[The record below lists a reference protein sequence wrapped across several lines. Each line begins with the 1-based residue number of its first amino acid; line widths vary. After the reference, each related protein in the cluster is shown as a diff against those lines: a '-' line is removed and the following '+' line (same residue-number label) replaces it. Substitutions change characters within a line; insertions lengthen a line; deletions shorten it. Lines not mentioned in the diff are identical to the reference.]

1 MKLSEELLNK
11 IKVKK
16 TEVSDAL
23 RANDLAKA
31 EAGKKELDDLQKEYE
46 MALEIEAEDVTNALP
61 DPVPSGLKPV
71 KPEAQKDST
80 AEFADMARHGFT
92 NMMTEGTKA
101 TGGYT
106 VPDDIQTRIET
117 YRDATFSLRKLVSVE
132 NVTTQ
137 KGERTFKKRKKRTG
151 LIKTGEAEAAQKLAD
166 IEFERQS
173 YDIEKYSGYLAITE
187 ELLDDSDANLTE
199 TIVQD
204 IGEEARVTD
213 NIEILAILDANQET
227 VKEVTGYYDLMPVV
241 INDLGSTFANTSTLV
256 VNDTGATWLYSL
268 KDGDG
273 RPLVM
278 PDVTNAAKK
287 IIACGPYR
295 LTVEVIPNNDL
306 PNAADGSTPIYVGD
320 FKEAVR
326 IFDRKRTTIKRS
338 DTASV
343 GNLNAF
349 AEDLQLFK
357 PVMRADYVIR
367 DKEAYRRCK
376 VTKETLKAAGIEP
389 NVETQATDQRNAVA
403 QATDQR
409 NAVAQATDQQN
420 AAAQEKE

>member
-16 TEVSDAL
+16 TEVSGAL

-389 NVETQATDQRNAVA
+389 NVETQATEQQNAVA
-403 QATDQR
+403 Q
-409 NAVAQATDQQN
+409 
-420 AAAQEKE
+420 EKE

>member
-11 IKVKK
+11 IKAKK

-61 DPVPSGLKPV
+61 DPAPSKLNPV
-71 KPEAQKDST
+71 NPEAQKDST
-80 AEFADMARHGFT
+80 AEFANMARHGFT

-101 TGGYT
+101 SGGYT

-166 IEFERQS
+166 ISFERQS
-173 YDIEKYSGYLAITE
+173 YNIEKYTGFIAVTE

-213 NIEILAILDANQET
+213 NVEILAILDANQEQ
-227 VKEVTGYYDLMPVV
+227 VKEVTSYYDLLPVV
-241 INDLGSTFANTSTLV
+241 ITGLGSTFANSSTLV
-256 VNDTGATWLYSL
+256 VNDTGAAWLYGL
-268 KDGDG
+268 KDGNG
-273 RPLVM
+273 RPLVT
-278 PDVTNAAKK
+278 PDVTAAAKNVV
-287 IIACGPYR
+287 AFGPYR
-295 LTVEVIPNNDL
+295 LRVEIVPNKDM

-320 FKEAVR
+320 FKEAAK
-326 IFDRKRTTIKRS
+326 IFDRKQIVIKKS
-338 DTASV
+338 DTASI
-343 GNLNAF
+343 GDLNAF

-357 PVMRADYVIR
+357 PVVRTDYVIR

-376 VTKETLKAAGIEP
+376 VTKETLIAAKIDPE
-389 NVETQATDQRNAVA
+389 VETQSATEQQNAVA
-403 QATDQR
+403 Q
-409 NAVAQATDQQN
+409 
-420 AAAQEKE
+420 EKE

>member
-11 IKVKK
+11 IKDKK

-61 DPVPSGLKPV
+61 DPVPSGLNPV
-71 KPEAQKDST
+71 NPKTQKDST
-80 AEFADMARHGFT
+80 AEFANMARHGFT

-101 TGGYT
+101 SGGYT

-173 YDIEKYSGYLAITE
+173 YNIEKYTGFIAITE

-199 TIVQD
+199 TIIQD
-204 IGEEARVTD
+204 IGEDARITD
-213 NIEILAILDANQET
+213 NVEILAILDANQEQ
-227 VKEVTGYYDLMPVV
+227 VKEVTSYYDLLPVV
-241 INDLGSTFANTSTLV
+241 ITGLGSTFANSSTLV
-256 VNDTGATWLYSL
+256 VNDTGAAWLYGL
-268 KDGDG
+268 KDGNG
-273 RPLVM
+273 RPLVT
-278 PDVTNAAKK
+278 PDVTATAKNVAAF
-287 IIACGPYR
+287 GPYR
-295 LTVEVIPNNDL
+295 LRVEIVPNKDM

-320 FKEAVR
+320 FKEAAK
-326 IFDRKRTTIKRS
+326 IFDRKQIAIKKS
-338 DTASV
+338 DTASI
-343 GNLNAF
+343 GDLNAF

-357 PVMRADYVIR
+357 PVVRTDYVIR

-376 VTKETLKAAGIEP
+376 VTKETLTAAGIDPE
-389 NVETQATDQRNAVA
+389 VETQATDQQNAVA
-403 QATDQR
+403 Q
-409 NAVAQATDQQN
+409 
-420 AAAQEKE
+420 EKE

>member
-1 MKLSEELLNK
+1 MDEEKTMKLSEELSNK

-61 DPVPSGLKPV
+61 DPVPSGLNPV
-71 KPEAQKDST
+71 KPEARKDST
-80 AEFADMARHGFT
+80 AEFANMARHGFT
-92 NMMTEGTKA
+92 NTMTEGTKA
-101 TGGYT
+101 AGGYT

-117 YRDATFSLRKLVSVE
+117 YRDAVFSLRKLVSVE

-151 LIKTGEAEAAQKLAD
+151 LIKTGEAEATQKLAD

-173 YDIEKYSGYLAITE
+173 YNIEKYSGYLAITE

-320 FKEAVR
+320 FKEAAR

-403 QATDQR
+403 QATDQ
-409 NAVAQATDQQN
+409 QN

>member
-151 LIKTGEAEAAQKLAD
+151 LIKTGEAEAAQKLTD

-389 NVETQATDQRNAVA
+389 NVETQATEQQNAVA
-403 QATDQR
+403 Q
-409 NAVAQATDQQN
+409 
-420 AAAQEKE
+420 EKE

>member
-306 PNAADGSTPIYVGD
+306 SNAADGSTPIYVGD

-389 NVETQATDQRNAVA
+389 NVETQATEQQNAVA
-403 QATDQR
+403 Q
-409 NAVAQATDQQN
+409 
-420 AAAQEKE
+420 EEE

>member
-1 MKLSEELLNK
+1 MDEEKTMKLSEELLNK
-11 IKVKK
+11 IKAKK

-61 DPVPSGLKPV
+61 DPVPSGLNPV

-80 AEFADMARHGFT
+80 AEFANMARHGFT
-92 NMMTEGTKA
+92 NTMTEGTKA
-101 TGGYT
+101 AGGYT

-117 YRDATFSLRKLVSVE
+117 YRDAVFSLRKLVSVE

-151 LIKTGEAEAAQKLAD
+151 LIKTGEAEATQKLAD

-173 YDIEKYSGYLAITE
+173 YNIEKYSGYLAITE

-213 NIEILAILDANQET
+213 NVEILAILDANQET

-268 KDGDG
+268 KDGDS

-320 FKEAVR
+320 FKEAAR

-389 NVETQATDQRNAVA
+389 NVETQATDQQNAVA
-403 QATDQR
+403 Q
-409 NAVAQATDQQN
+409 
-420 AAAQEKE
+420 EKE

>member
-1 MKLSEELLNK
+1 MDEEKTMKLSEELLNK
-11 IKVKK
+11 IKAKK

-61 DPVPSGLKPV
+61 DPVPSGLNPV

-80 AEFADMARHGFT
+80 AEFANMARHGFT

-101 TGGYT
+101 AGGYT

-117 YRDATFSLRKLVSVE
+117 YRDAVFSLRKLVSVE

-173 YDIEKYSGYLAITE
+173 YNIEKYSGYLAITE

-213 NIEILAILDANQET
+213 NVEILAILDANQET

-320 FKEAVR
+320 FKEAAR

-389 NVETQATDQRNAVA
+389 NVETQATNQ
-403 QATDQR
+403 
-409 NAVAQATDQQN
+409 
-420 AAAQEKE
+420 

>member
-11 IKVKK
+11 IKAKK

-46 MALEIEAEDVTNALP
+46 MALEIEAEDVTNAPP
-61 DPVPSGLKPV
+61 DPAPSKLNPV
-71 KPEAQKDST
+71 NPEAQKDST
-80 AEFADMARHGFT
+80 AEFANMARHGFT

-101 TGGYT
+101 SGGYT

-173 YDIEKYSGYLAITE
+173 YNIEKYTGFIAITE

-199 TIVQD
+199 TITQD
-204 IGEEARVTD
+204 IGEDARITD
-213 NIEILAILDANQET
+213 NVEILAILDANQEQ
-227 VKEVTGYYDLMPVV
+227 VKEVTSYYDLLPVV
-241 INDLGSTFANTSTLV
+241 ITGLGSTFANTSTLV
-256 VNDTGATWLYSL
+256 VNDTGAAWLYGL
-268 KDGDG
+268 KDGNG
-273 RPLVM
+273 RPLVT
-278 PDVTNAAKK
+278 PDVTAAAKNV
-287 IIACGPYR
+287 AAFGPYR
-295 LTVEVIPNNDL
+295 LRVEIVPNKDM

-320 FKEAVR
+320 FKEAVK
-326 IFDRKRTTIKRS
+326 IFDRKQIAIKKS
-338 DTASV
+338 DTASI
-343 GNLNAF
+343 GDLNAF

-357 PVMRADYVIR
+357 PVVRTDYVIR

-376 VTKETLKAAGIEP
+376 VTKETLTAAGIDPE
-389 NVETQATDQRNAVA
+389 VETQATEQQNAVA
-403 QATDQR
+403 Q
-409 NAVAQATDQQN
+409 
-420 AAAQEKE
+420 EKE

>member
-11 IKVKK
+11 IKAKK
-16 TEVSDAL
+16 AEVNDAL
-23 RANDLAKA
+23 RADDLKAA
-31 EAGKKELDDLQKEYE
+31 EAGKAALDDLQKEYN
-46 MALEIEAEDVTNALP
+46 MALEIEAEDVTNGLP
-61 DPVPSGLKPV
+61 DPVPNGLTPATQGS
-71 KPEAQKDST
+71 PKDST
-80 AEFADMARHGFT
+80 AEFANMARHGFMNT
-92 NMMTEGTKA
+92 MTEGTKA

-117 YRDATFSLRKLVSVE
+117 YRDATFSMRKLVSVE

-173 YDIEKYSGYLAITE
+173 YNIEKYSGFLAITE

-213 NIEILAILDANQET
+213 NTEILAILDANQET

-241 INDLGSTFANTSTLV
+241 VEDLGSTFANTSTLV
-256 VNDTGATWLYSL
+256 VNDTGAAWLYSL

-273 RPLVM
+273 RPLVT
-278 PDVTNAAKK
+278 PDVTTAAKK
-287 IIACGPYR
+287 VVAFGPYR
-295 LTVEVIPNNDL
+295 LTVEVVPNNDM
-306 PNAADGSTPIYVGD
+306 PNAEDGSTPIYVGD
-320 FKEAVR
+320 FKEAAR
-326 IFDRKRTTIKRS
+326 IFDRKRTTIKKS
-338 DTASV
+338 DTASI
-343 GNLNAF
+343 GGLNAF

-357 PVMRADYVIR
+357 PVMRVDYVIR

-389 NVETQATDQRNAVA
+389 KVETQKTVE
-403 QATDQR
+403 
-409 NAVAQATDQQN
+409 
-420 AAAQEKE
+420 QEEE

>member
-11 IKVKK
+11 IKAKK

-46 MALEIEAEDVTNALP
+46 MALEIEAEDVTNAPP
-61 DPVPSGLKPV
+61 DPVPSGLNPV
-71 KPEAQKDST
+71 KPEAKKDST
-80 AEFADMARHGFT
+80 AEFANMARHSFT
-92 NMMTEGTKA
+92 NTMTEGTKA
-101 TGGYT
+101 AGGYT

-117 YRDATFSLRKLVSVE
+117 YRDAVFSLRKLVSVE

-173 YDIEKYSGYLAITE
+173 YNIEKYSGYLAITE

-213 NIEILAILDANQET
+213 NVEILAILDANQET

-268 KDGDG
+268 KDGDS

-320 FKEAVR
+320 FKEAAR

-389 NVETQATDQRNAVA
+389 NV
-403 QATDQR
+403 
-409 NAVAQATDQQN
+409 VAQATDQQN
-420 AAAQEKE
+420 AVVQEKE

>member
-1 MKLSEELLNK
+1 M
-11 IKVKK
+11 
-16 TEVSDAL
+16 
-23 RANDLAKA
+23 
-31 EAGKKELDDLQKEYE
+31 
-46 MALEIEAEDVTNALP
+46 
-61 DPVPSGLKPV
+61 
-71 KPEAQKDST
+71 
-80 AEFADMARHGFT
+80 
-92 NMMTEGTKA
+92 
-101 TGGYT
+101 
-106 VPDDIQTRIET
+106 
-117 YRDATFSLRKLVSVE
+117 
-132 NVTTQ
+132 
-137 KGERTFKKRKKRTG
+137 
-151 LIKTGEAEAAQKLAD
+151 
-166 IEFERQS
+166 
-173 YDIEKYSGYLAITE
+173 
-187 ELLDDSDANLTE
+187 
-199 TIVQD
+199 QD

-320 FKEAVR
+320 FKEAAR

-403 QATDQR
+403 QATDQ
-409 NAVAQATDQQN
+409 QN

>member
-11 IKVKK
+11 IKAKK

-61 DPVPSGLKPV
+61 DPAPSKLNPV
-71 KPEAQKDST
+71 NPEAQKDST
-80 AEFADMARHGFT
+80 AEFANMARHGFT

-101 TGGYT
+101 SGGYT

-117 YRDATFSLRKLVSVE
+117 YRDATFSLRKLVSIE

-173 YDIEKYSGYLAITE
+173 YNIEKYTGFIAITE

-199 TIVQD
+199 TIIQD
-204 IGEEARVTD
+204 IGEDARITD
-213 NIEILAILDANQET
+213 NVEILAILDANQEQ
-227 VKEVTGYYDLMPVV
+227 VKEVTSYYDLLPVV
-241 INDLGSTFANTSTLV
+241 ITGLGSTFANTSTLV
-256 VNDTGATWLYSL
+256 VNDTGAAWLYGL
-268 KDGDG
+268 KDGNG
-273 RPLVM
+273 RPLVT
-278 PDVTNAAKK
+278 PDVTAAAKNV
-287 IIACGPYR
+287 AAFGPYR
-295 LTVEVIPNNDL
+295 LRVEIVPNKDM

-320 FKEAVR
+320 FKEAVK
-326 IFDRKRTTIKRS
+326 IFDRKQIAIKKS
-338 DTASV
+338 DTASI
-343 GNLNAF
+343 GDLNAF

-357 PVMRADYVIR
+357 PVVRTDYVIR

-376 VTKETLKAAGIEP
+376 VTKETLTAAGIDPE
-389 NVETQATDQRNAVA
+389 VETQATEQQNAVA
-403 QATDQR
+403 Q
-409 NAVAQATDQQN
+409 
-420 AAAQEKE
+420 EKE

>member
-11 IKVKK
+11 IKAKK

-61 DPVPSGLKPV
+61 DPVPSGLNPV
-71 KPEAQKDST
+71 NPEAQKDST
-80 AEFADMARHGFT
+80 AEFANMARHGFT

-101 TGGYT
+101 SGGYT

-166 IEFERQS
+166 ISFERQS
-173 YDIEKYSGYLAITE
+173 YNIEKYTGFIAVTE

-213 NIEILAILDANQET
+213 NVEILAILDANQEQ
-227 VKEVTGYYDLMPVV
+227 VKEVTSYYDLLPVV
-241 INDLGSTFANTSTLV
+241 ITGLGSTFANSSTLV
-256 VNDTGATWLYSL
+256 VNDTGAAWLYGL
-268 KDGDG
+268 KDGNG
-273 RPLVM
+273 RPLVT
-278 PDVTNAAKK
+278 PDVTAAAKNV
-287 IIACGPYR
+287 AAFGPYR
-295 LTVEVIPNNDL
+295 LRVEIVPNKDM

-320 FKEAVR
+320 FKEAAK
-326 IFDRKRTTIKRS
+326 IFDRKQIVIKKS
-338 DTASV
+338 DTASI
-343 GNLNAF
+343 GDLNAF

-357 PVMRADYVIR
+357 PVVRTDYVIR

-376 VTKETLKAAGIEP
+376 VTKETLTAAGIDPE
-389 NVETQATDQRNAVA
+389 VETQATE
-403 QATDQR
+403 
-409 NAVAQATDQQN
+409 QQN
-420 AAAQEKE
+420 AVVQEKE

>member
-389 NVETQATDQRNAVA
+389 NVETQATEQQNAVA
-403 QATDQR
+403 Q
-409 NAVAQATDQQN
+409 
-420 AAAQEKE
+420 EKE

>member
-1 MKLSEELLNK
+1 ML
-11 IKVKK
+11 
-16 TEVSDAL
+16 
-23 RANDLAKA
+23 
-31 EAGKKELDDLQKEYE
+31 
-46 MALEIEAEDVTNALP
+46 
-61 DPVPSGLKPV
+61 
-71 KPEAQKDST
+71 
-80 AEFADMARHGFT
+80 
-92 NMMTEGTKA
+92 
-101 TGGYT
+101 
-106 VPDDIQTRIET
+106 
-117 YRDATFSLRKLVSVE
+117 
-132 NVTTQ
+132 
-137 KGERTFKKRKKRTG
+137 
-151 LIKTGEAEAAQKLAD
+151 
-166 IEFERQS
+166 
-173 YDIEKYSGYLAITE
+173 
-187 ELLDDSDANLTE
+187 
-199 TIVQD
+199 
-204 IGEEARVTD
+204 
-213 NIEILAILDANQET
+213 
-227 VKEVTGYYDLMPVV
+227 
-241 INDLGSTFANTSTLV
+241 NTSTLV

-389 NVETQATDQRNAVA
+389 NVETQATEQQNAVA
-403 QATDQR
+403 Q
-409 NAVAQATDQQN
+409 
-420 AAAQEKE
+420 EKE

>member
-11 IKVKK
+11 IKAKK

-61 DPVPSGLKPV
+61 DPVPSGLNPV

-80 AEFADMARHGFT
+80 AEFANMARHGFT

-101 TGGYT
+101 SGGYT

-173 YDIEKYSGYLAITE
+173 YNIEKYTGFIAITE
-187 ELLDDSDANLTE
+187 ELLDDSDANLAE
-199 TIVQD
+199 TIIQD
-204 IGEEARVTD
+204 IGEEARITD
-213 NIEILAILDANQET
+213 NVEILAILDANREQ
-227 VKEVTGYYDLMPVV
+227 VKEVTSYYDLLPVV
-241 INDLGSTFANTSTLV
+241 ITGLGSTFANSSTLV
-256 VNDTGATWLYSL
+256 VNDTGAAWLYGL
-268 KDGDG
+268 KDGNG
-273 RPLVM
+273 RPLVT
-278 PDVTNAAKK
+278 PDVTAAAKNV
-287 IIACGPYR
+287 AAFGPYR
-295 LTVEVIPNNDL
+295 LRVEILPNKDM

-320 FKEAVR
+320 FKEAAK
-326 IFDRKRTTIKRS
+326 IFDRKRTTIKKS
-338 DTASV
+338 DTASI
-343 GNLNAF
+343 GDLNAF

-357 PVMRADYVIR
+357 PVVRVDYVIR

-376 VTKETLKAAGIEP
+376 VTKETLTAAGIDPE
-389 NVETQATDQRNAVA
+389 VETQATEQQNAVA
-403 QATDQR
+403 QG
-409 NAVAQATDQQN
+409 
-420 AAAQEKE
+420 KE

>member
-11 IKVKK
+11 IKAKK

-61 DPVPSGLKPV
+61 DPVPSGLNPV
-71 KPEAQKDST
+71 KPEAKKDST
-80 AEFADMARHGFT
+80 AEFANMARHSFT
-92 NMMTEGTKA
+92 NTMTEETKA
-101 TGGYT
+101 AGGYT

-117 YRDATFSLRKLVSVE
+117 YRDAVFSLRKLVSVE

-173 YDIEKYSGYLAITE
+173 YNIEKYSGYLAITE

-213 NIEILAILDANQET
+213 NVEILAILDANQET

-320 FKEAVR
+320 FKEAAR

-389 NVETQATDQRNAVA
+389 NVETQATDQ
-403 QATDQR
+403 
-409 NAVAQATDQQN
+409 QN

>member
-11 IKVKK
+11 IKAKK

-61 DPVPSGLKPV
+61 DPVPSGLNPV

-80 AEFADMARHGFT
+80 AEFANMARHGFT

-101 TGGYT
+101 SGGYT
-106 VPDDIQTRIET
+106 VPDDIQTKIET
-117 YRDATFSLRKLVSVE
+117 YRDAVFSLRKLVSIE
-132 NVTTQ
+132 PVTTQ

-166 IEFERQS
+166 ISFERQS
-173 YDIEKYSGYLAITE
+173 YNIEKYTGFIAITE

-204 IGEEARVTD
+204 IGEEARITD
-213 NIEILAILDANQET
+213 NVEILAILDANQEQ
-227 VKEVTGYYDLMPVV
+227 VKEVTSYYDLLPVV
-241 INDLGSTFANTSTLV
+241 ITGLGSTFANSSTLV
-256 VNDTGATWLYSL
+256 VNDTGAAWLYGL
-268 KDGDG
+268 KDGNG
-273 RPLVM
+273 RPLVT
-278 PDVTNAAKK
+278 PDVTATAKNVAAF
-287 IIACGPYR
+287 GPYR
-295 LTVEVIPNNDL
+295 LRVEIIPNNDM

-320 FKEAVR
+320 FKEAAK
-326 IFDRKRTTIKRS
+326 IFDRKRTTIKKS
-338 DTASV
+338 DTASI
-343 GNLNAF
+343 GDLNAF
-349 AEDLQLFK
+349 AQDLQLFK
-357 PVMRADYVIR
+357 PVVRADYVIR

-376 VTKETLKAAGIEP
+376 VTKETLTAAGIDPE
-389 NVETQATDQRNAVA
+389 VETQATEQQNAVA
-403 QATDQR
+403 Q
-409 NAVAQATDQQN
+409 
-420 AAAQEKE
+420 EKE

>member
-11 IKVKK
+11 IKAKK

-61 DPVPSGLKPV
+61 DPVPSGLNPV

-80 AEFADMARHGFT
+80 VEFANMARHGFMNT
-92 NMMTEGTKA
+92 MTEGTKA

-117 YRDATFSLRKLVSVE
+117 YRDATFSLRELVSVE

-173 YDIEKYSGYLAITE
+173 YNIEKYTGFIAITE
-187 ELLDDSDANLTE
+187 ELLDDSDANITE
-199 TIVQD
+199 TIIQD
-204 IGEEARVTD
+204 IGEEARITD
-213 NIEILAILDANQET
+213 NVEILAILDANQEQ
-227 VKEVTGYYDLMPVV
+227 VKEVTSYYDLLPVV
-241 INDLGSTFANTSTLV
+241 ITGLGSTFANSSTLV
-256 VNDTGATWLYSL
+256 VNDTGAAWLYGL
-268 KDGDG
+268 KDGNG
-273 RPLVM
+273 RPLVT
-278 PDVTNAAKK
+278 PDVTAAAKNV
-287 IIACGPYR
+287 AAFGPYR
-295 LTVEVIPNNDL
+295 LRVEIIPNKDM

-320 FKEAVR
+320 FKEAAK
-326 IFDRKRTTIKRS
+326 IFDRKRTTIKKS
-338 DTASV
+338 DTASI
-343 GNLNAF
+343 GDLNAF

-357 PVMRADYVIR
+357 PVVRTDYVIR

-376 VTKETLKAAGIEP
+376 VTKETLIAAKIDPE
-389 NVETQATDQRNAVA
+389 VETQSATE
-403 QATDQR
+403 
-409 NAVAQATDQQN
+409 QQN

>member
-11 IKVKK
+11 IKAKK

-61 DPVPSGLKPV
+61 DPVPSGLNPV

-80 AEFADMARHGFT
+80 AEFANMARHGFMNT
-92 NMMTEGTKA
+92 MTEGTKA

-106 VPDDIQTRIET
+106 VPNDIQTRIET
-117 YRDATFSLRKLVSVE
+117 YRDATFSLRELVSVE

-173 YDIEKYSGYLAITE
+173 YNIEKYTGFIAITE
-187 ELLDDSDANLTE
+187 ELLDDSDANITE
-199 TIVQD
+199 TIIQD
-204 IGEEARVTD
+204 IGEEARITD
-213 NIEILAILDANQET
+213 NVEILAILDANQEQ
-227 VKEVTGYYDLMPVV
+227 VKEVTSYYDLLPVV
-241 INDLGSTFANTSTLV
+241 ITGLGSTFANSSTLV
-256 VNDTGATWLYSL
+256 VNDTGAAWLYGL
-268 KDGDG
+268 KDGNG
-273 RPLVM
+273 RPLVT
-278 PDVTNAAKK
+278 PDVTAAAKNV
-287 IIACGPYR
+287 AAFGPYR
-295 LTVEVIPNNDL
+295 LRVEIIPNKDM

-320 FKEAVR
+320 FKEAAK
-326 IFDRKRTTIKRS
+326 IFDRKRTTIKKS
-338 DTASV
+338 DTASI
-343 GNLNAF
+343 GDLNAF

-357 PVMRADYVIR
+357 PVVRTDYVIR

-376 VTKETLKAAGIEP
+376 VTKETLIAAKIDPE
-389 NVETQATDQRNAVA
+389 VETQSATE
-403 QATDQR
+403 
-409 NAVAQATDQQN
+409 QQN

>member
-11 IKVKK
+11 IKAKK

-31 EAGKKELDDLQKEYE
+31 EAGKAELDDLQKEYE

-61 DPVPSGLKPV
+61 DPVPSGLNPV

-80 AEFADMARHGFT
+80 AEFANMARHRFMNT
-92 NMMTEGTKA
+92 MTEGTKA

-173 YDIEKYSGYLAITE
+173 YNIEKYTGFIAITE
-187 ELLDDSDANLTE
+187 ELLDDSDANITE
-199 TIVQD
+199 TIIQD
-204 IGEEARVTD
+204 IGEEARITD
-213 NIEILAILDANQET
+213 NVEILAILDANQEQ
-227 VKEVTGYYDLMPVV
+227 VKEVTSYYDLLPVV
-241 INDLGSTFANTSTLV
+241 ITGLGSTFANSSTLV
-256 VNDTGATWLYSL
+256 VNDTGAAWLYGL
-268 KDGDG
+268 KDGNG
-273 RPLVM
+273 RPLVT
-278 PDVTNAAKK
+278 PDVTAAAKNV
-287 IIACGPYR
+287 AAFGPYR
-295 LTVEVIPNNDL
+295 LRVEIIPNKDM

-320 FKEAVR
+320 FKEAAK
-326 IFDRKRTTIKRS
+326 IFDRKRTTIKKS
-338 DTASV
+338 DTASI
-343 GNLNAF
+343 GDLNAF

-357 PVMRADYVIR
+357 PVVRVDYVIR

-376 VTKETLKAAGIEP
+376 VTKETLAAAGIDPE
-389 NVETQATDQRNAVA
+389 VKTQAT
-403 QATDQR
+403 
-409 NAVAQATDQQN
+409 
-420 AAAQEKE
+420 E

>member
-11 IKVKK
+11 IKDKK

-61 DPVPSGLKPV
+61 DPVPSGLNPV
-71 KPEAQKDST
+71 NPKTQKDST
-80 AEFADMARHGFT
+80 AEFANMARHGFT

-101 TGGYT
+101 SGGYT

-173 YDIEKYSGYLAITE
+173 YNIEKYTGFIAITE
-187 ELLDDSDANLTE
+187 ELLDDSDANLAE
-199 TIVQD
+199 TIIQD
-204 IGEEARVTD
+204 IGEEARITD
-213 NIEILAILDANQET
+213 NVEILAILDANQEQ
-227 VKEVTGYYDLMPVV
+227 VKEVTSYYDLLPVV
-241 INDLGSTFANTSTLV
+241 ITGLGSTFANSSTLV
-256 VNDTGATWLYSL
+256 VNDTGAAWLYGL
-268 KDGDG
+268 KDGNG
-273 RPLVM
+273 RPLVT
-278 PDVTNAAKK
+278 PDVTATAKNVAAF
-287 IIACGPYR
+287 GPYR
-295 LTVEVIPNNDL
+295 LRVEIVPNKDM

-320 FKEAVR
+320 FKEAAK
-326 IFDRKRTTIKRS
+326 IFDRKRTTIKKS
-338 DTASV
+338 DTASI
-343 GNLNAF
+343 GDLNAF

-357 PVMRADYVIR
+357 PIVRTDYVIR

-376 VTKETLKAAGIEP
+376 VTKETLIAAKIDPE
-389 NVETQATDQRNAVA
+389 VETQSATE
-403 QATDQR
+403 
-409 NAVAQATDQQN
+409 QQN
-420 AAAQEKE
+420 AVVQEKE

>member
-241 INDLGSTFANTSTLV
+241 INDLGST
-256 VNDTGATWLYSL
+256 
-268 KDGDG
+268 
-273 RPLVM
+273 
-278 PDVTNAAKK
+278 
-287 IIACGPYR
+287 C
-295 LTVEVIPNNDL
+295 
-306 PNAADGSTPIYVGD
+306 
-320 FKEAVR
+320 
-326 IFDRKRTTIKRS
+326 
-338 DTASV
+338 
-343 GNLNAF
+343 
-349 AEDLQLFK
+349 
-357 PVMRADYVIR
+357 
-367 DKEAYRRCK
+367 
-376 VTKETLKAAGIEP
+376 
-389 NVETQATDQRNAVA
+389 
-403 QATDQR
+403 
-409 NAVAQATDQQN
+409 
-420 AAAQEKE
+420 

>member
-11 IKVKK
+11 IKAKK

-61 DPVPSGLKPV
+61 DPAPSKLNPV
-71 KPEAQKDST
+71 NPEAQKDST
-80 AEFADMARHGFT
+80 AEFANMARHGFT

-101 TGGYT
+101 SGGYT

-173 YDIEKYSGYLAITE
+173 YNIEKYSGYLAITE

-213 NIEILAILDANQET
+213 NVEILAILDANQEA

-320 FKEAVR
+320 FKEAAR

-389 NVETQATDQRNAVA
+389 NVETQATDR
-403 QATDQR
+403 
-409 NAVAQATDQQN
+409 
-420 AAAQEKE
+420 

>member
-11 IKVKK
+11 IKAKK

-46 MALEIEAEDVTNALP
+46 MVLEIEAEDVTNALP
-61 DPVPSGLKPV
+61 DPAPSKLNPV
-71 KPEAQKDST
+71 NPEAQKDST
-80 AEFADMARHGFT
+80 AEFANMARHGFT

-101 TGGYT
+101 SGGYT

-173 YDIEKYSGYLAITE
+173 YNIEKYTGFIAITE

-199 TIVQD
+199 TITQD
-204 IGEEARVTD
+204 IGEDARITD
-213 NIEILAILDANQET
+213 NVEILAILDANQEQ
-227 VKEVTGYYDLMPVV
+227 VKEVTSYYDLLPVV
-241 INDLGSTFANTSTLV
+241 ITGLGSTFANTSTLV
-256 VNDTGATWLYSL
+256 VNDTGAAWLYGL
-268 KDGDG
+268 KDGNG
-273 RPLVM
+273 RPLVT
-278 PDVTNAAKK
+278 PDVTAAAKNV
-287 IIACGPYR
+287 AAFGPYR
-295 LTVEVIPNNDL
+295 LRVEIVPNKDM

-320 FKEAVR
+320 FKEAVK
-326 IFDRKRTTIKRS
+326 IFDRKRITIKKS
-338 DTASV
+338 DTASI
-343 GNLNAF
+343 GDLNAF

-357 PVMRADYVIR
+357 PVVRTDYVIR

-376 VTKETLKAAGIEP
+376 VTKETLTAAGIDPE
-389 NVETQATDQRNAVA
+389 VETQATEQQNAVA
-403 QATDQR
+403 Q
-409 NAVAQATDQQN
+409 
-420 AAAQEKE
+420 EKE

>member
-11 IKVKK
+11 IKAKK

-46 MALEIEAEDVTNALP
+46 MALEIEAEDVTNELP
-61 DPVPSGLKPV
+61 LPVPSGLNPV
-71 KPEAQKDST
+71 NPEAQKDST
-80 AEFADMARHGFT
+80 AEFANMARHGFT

-101 TGGYT
+101 SGGYT

-117 YRDATFSLRKLVSVE
+117 YRDAVFSLRKLVSIE
-132 NVTTQ
+132 PVTTQ

-166 IEFERQS
+166 ISFERQS
-173 YDIEKYSGYLAITE
+173 YNIEKYTGFIAVTE

-213 NIEILAILDANQET
+213 NVEILAILDENQKK
-227 VKEVTGYYDLMPVV
+227 VKEVTSYYDLLPIV
-241 INDLGSTFANTSTLV
+241 ITELGSTFANTSTLV
-256 VNDTGATWLYSL
+256 VNDTGAAWLYGL
-268 KDGDG
+268 KDGNG
-273 RPLVM
+273 RPLVT
-278 PDVTNAAKK
+278 PDVTAAAKNV
-287 IIACGPYR
+287 AAFGPYR
-295 LTVEVIPNNDL
+295 LRVEIIPNNDM

-320 FKEAVR
+320 FKEAAK
-326 IFDRKRTTIKRS
+326 IFDRKRTTIKKS
-338 DTASV
+338 DTASI
-343 GNLNAF
+343 GDLNAF

-357 PVMRADYVIR
+357 PVVRTDYVIR

-376 VTKETLKAAGIEP
+376 VTKETLTAAGIDPE
-389 NVETQATDQRNAVA
+389 VETQATET
-403 QATDQR
+403 QATE
-409 NAVAQATDQQN
+409 QQN

>member
-46 MALEIEAEDVTNALP
+46 MALEIEAEDATNALP

-173 YDIEKYSGYLAITE
+173 YNIEKYSGYLAITE

-320 FKEAVR
+320 FKEAAR

-389 NVETQATDQRNAVA
+389 NVETQATEQQNAVA
-403 QATDQR
+403 Q
-409 NAVAQATDQQN
+409 
-420 AAAQEKE
+420 EKE

>member
-31 EAGKKELDDLQKEYE
+31 EVGKKELDDLQKEYE

-173 YDIEKYSGYLAITE
+173 YNIEKYSGYLAITE

-213 NIEILAILDANQET
+213 NVEILAILDANQET

-320 FKEAVR
+320 FKEAAR

-389 NVETQATDQRNAVA
+389 NVETQATDQ
-403 QATDQR
+403 Q

>member
-11 IKVKK
+11 IKAKK

-61 DPVPSGLKPV
+61 DPAPSKLNPV
-71 KPEAQKDST
+71 NPEAQKDST
-80 AEFADMARHGFT
+80 AEFANMARHGFT

-101 TGGYT
+101 SGGYT

-173 YDIEKYSGYLAITE
+173 YNIEKYTGFIAITE

-199 TIVQD
+199 TITQD
-204 IGEEARVTD
+204 IGEDARITD
-213 NIEILAILDANQET
+213 NVEILAILDANQEQ
-227 VKEVTGYYDLMPVV
+227 VKEVTSYYDLLPVV
-241 INDLGSTFANTSTLV
+241 ITGLGSTFANTSTLV
-256 VNDTGATWLYSL
+256 VNDTGAAWLYGL
-268 KDGDG
+268 KDGNG
-273 RPLVM
+273 RPLVT
-278 PDVTNAAKK
+278 PDVTAAAKNV
-287 IIACGPYR
+287 AAFGPYR
-295 LTVEVIPNNDL
+295 LRVEIVPNKDM

-320 FKEAVR
+320 FKEAVK
-326 IFDRKRTTIKRS
+326 IFDRKQIAIKKS
-338 DTASV
+338 DTASI
-343 GNLNAF
+343 GDLNAF

-357 PVMRADYVIR
+357 PVVRTDYVIR

-376 VTKETLKAAGIEP
+376 VTKETLTAAGIDPE
-389 NVETQATDQRNAVA
+389 VETQATEQQNAVA
-403 QATDQR
+403 Q
-409 NAVAQATDQQN
+409 
-420 AAAQEKE
+420 EKE

>member
-11 IKVKK
+11 IKDKK

-61 DPVPSGLKPV
+61 DPVPSGLNPV
-71 KPEAQKDST
+71 NPKTQKDST
-80 AEFADMARHGFT
+80 AEFANMARHGFT

-101 TGGYT
+101 SGGYT

-166 IEFERQS
+166 IEFERQP
-173 YDIEKYSGYLAITE
+173 YNIEKYTGFIAITE

-199 TIVQD
+199 TIIQD
-204 IGEEARVTD
+204 IGEEARITD
-213 NIEILAILDANQET
+213 NVEILAILDANQEQ
-227 VKEVTGYYDLMPVV
+227 VKEVTSYYDLLPVV
-241 INDLGSTFANTSTLV
+241 ITGLGSTFANSSTLV
-256 VNDTGATWLYSL
+256 VNDTGAAWLYGL
-268 KDGDG
+268 KDGNG
-273 RPLVM
+273 RPLVT
-278 PDVTNAAKK
+278 PDVTAAAKNV
-287 IIACGPYR
+287 AAFGPYR
-295 LTVEVIPNNDL
+295 LRVEIIPNKDM

-320 FKEAVR
+320 FKEAAK
-326 IFDRKRTTIKRS
+326 IFDRKRTTIKKS
-338 DTASV
+338 DTASI
-343 GNLNAF
+343 GDLNAF

-357 PVMRADYVIR
+357 PVVRVDYVIR

-376 VTKETLKAAGIEP
+376 VTKETLTAAGIDPE
-389 NVETQATDQRNAVA
+389 VETQATEQQNAVA
-403 QATDQR
+403 Q
-409 NAVAQATDQQN
+409 
-420 AAAQEKE
+420 EKE

>member
-1 MKLSEELLNK
+1 MDEEKTMKLSEELLNK

-61 DPVPSGLKPV
+61 DPVPSGLNPV

-80 AEFADMARHGFT
+80 AEFANMARHSFT
-92 NMMTEGTKA
+92 NTMTEGTKA
-101 TGGYT
+101 AGGYT

-117 YRDATFSLRKLVSVE
+117 YRDAVFSLRKLVSVE

-173 YDIEKYSGYLAITE
+173 YNIEKYSGYLAITE

-320 FKEAVR
+320 FKEAAR

-389 NVETQATDQRNAVA
+389 NVETQATDQQNAVA
-403 QATDQR
+403 QAT
-409 NAVAQATDQQN
+409 NQQN

>member
-11 IKVKK
+11 IKAKK

-46 MALEIEAEDVTNALP
+46 MALEIEAEDVTNELP
-61 DPVPSGLKPV
+61 DPVPSGLNPV
-71 KPEAQKDST
+71 NPKARKDST
-80 AEFADMARHGFT
+80 AEFANMARHGFMNT
-92 NMMTEGTKA
+92 MTEGTKA

-132 NVTTQ
+132 SVTTQ

-173 YDIEKYSGYLAITE
+173 YNIEKYSGYLAITE

-199 TIVQD
+199 TIIQD

-213 NIEILAILDANQET
+213 NVEILAILDANQET

-287 IIACGPYR
+287 IVACGPYR
-295 LTVEVIPNNDL
+295 LTVEVIPNSDL

-320 FKEAVR
+320 FKEAAR
-326 IFDRKRTTIKRS
+326 IFDRKRTTIKKS

-376 VTKETLKAAGIEP
+376 VTKETLTAAGITPE
-389 NVETQATDQRNAVA
+389 VETQATEQKNAVA
-403 QATDQR
+403 Q
-409 NAVAQATDQQN
+409 
-420 AAAQEKE
+420 EKE

>member
-320 FKEAVR
+320 FKEAVK

-389 NVETQATDQRNAVA
+389 NVETQATEQQNAVA
-403 QATDQR
+403 Q
-409 NAVAQATDQQN
+409 
-420 AAAQEKE
+420 EKE

>member
-11 IKVKK
+11 IKAKK

-61 DPVPSGLKPV
+61 DPVPSGLNPV
-71 KPEAQKDST
+71 NPKTQKDST
-80 AEFADMARHGFT
+80 AEFANMARHGFMNT
-92 NMMTEGTKA
+92 MTEGTKA

-151 LIKTGEAEAAQKLAD
+151 LIKTGEAEATQKLAD

-173 YDIEKYSGYLAITE
+173 YNIEKYSGYLAITE

-213 NIEILAILDANQET
+213 NVEILAILDANQET

-320 FKEAVR
+320 FKEAAR

-389 NVETQATDQRNAVA
+389 NVETQATDQQNAVA
-403 QATDQR
+403 Q
-409 NAVAQATDQQN
+409 
-420 AAAQEKE
+420 EKE